1 MWIVILTTEHAFILR
16 QGSISISMSLHHTT
30 FCFICC
36 HLTSGEKEGDELRRN
51 SDVMEILRKTR
62 FPQVRGAGY
71 VKSPETILEHE
82 YVSMLL
88 LEAMLLICIVVR

>member
-82 YVSMLL
+82 DVSMLL
-88 LEAMLLICIVVR
+88 LEAMLLICIVV

>member
-1 MWIVILTTEHAFILR
+1 M

-62 FPQVRGAGY
+62 FPQVRGAAD

-82 YVSMLL
+82 YVALL
-88 LEAMLLICIVVR
+88 FFFLSFLP

>member
-1 MWIVILTTEHAFILR
+1 VFL

-62 FPQVRGAGY
+62 FPRVRNDGDI
-71 VKSPETILEHE
+71 KSPETILEHE
-82 YVSMLL
+82 YEFMF
-88 LEAMLLICIVVR
+88 LICVVMYL

>member
-1 MWIVILTTEHAFILR
+1 
-16 QGSISISMSLHHTT
+16 MSLHQTT

-62 FPQVRGAGY
+62 FPQVRGAGD

-82 YVSMLL
+82 YVIYAPFFETMLFT
-88 LEAMLLICIVVR
+88 CIVLW

>member
-1 MWIVILTTEHAFILR
+1 
-16 QGSISISMSLHHTT
+16 MSLHQTT

-62 FPQVRGAGY
+62 FPQVRGAGD

-82 YVSMLL
+82 YVIYAPFSETMLFT
-88 LEAMLLICIVVR
+88 CIVLW